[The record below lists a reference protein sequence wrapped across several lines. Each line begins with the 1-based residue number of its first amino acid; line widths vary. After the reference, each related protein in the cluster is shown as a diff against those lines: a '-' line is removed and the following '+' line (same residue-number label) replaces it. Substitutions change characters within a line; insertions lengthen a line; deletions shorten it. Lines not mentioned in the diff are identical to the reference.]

1 MNKDRFSYNAD
12 SHRPELNNQPL
23 SKGDLIEIRVF
34 GHWLPGHL
42 AFDSCGWYLTTF
54 DQVGIRL
61 HEGLPARRP
70 PPEDLF
76 AGSTS
81 DRHEAQQ

>member
-1 MNKDRFSYNAD
+1 MNNNQFSYNAKL
-12 SHRPELNNQPL
+12 HRLELNGKAL
-23 SKGDLIEIRVF
+23 SEEDLIEICVF